1 MMRNFHPA
9 ELWDGAAGRR
19 PIEFQHL
26 MKSAID
32 NGVSVRQHHAGEAFD
47 FGSVHFTVLSP
58 PQDWQLKE
66 RVRDDTRWY
75 CGPRIAGT
83 HYCWSA
89 MWGRKS
95 SEQC

>member
-9 ELWDGAAGRR
+9 ELWMGPQVATD
-19 PIEFQHL
+19 EFQHL

-58 PQDWQLKE
+58 PK
-66 RVRDDTRWY
+66 T
-75 CGPRIAGT
+75 G
-83 HYCWSA
+83 S
-89 MWGRKS
+89 
-95 SEQC
+95 